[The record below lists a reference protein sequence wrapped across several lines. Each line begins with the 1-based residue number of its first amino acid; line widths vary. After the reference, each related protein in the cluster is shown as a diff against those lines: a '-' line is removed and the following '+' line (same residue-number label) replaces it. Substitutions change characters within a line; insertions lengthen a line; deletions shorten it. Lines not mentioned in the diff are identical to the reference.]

1 MILHVLD
8 ENLTYKGRLESYRS
22 LSWKEQYQ
30 GEGGFTLVVDDT
42 DRNAAL
48 LQHGFLLYRADRKTA
63 MHVVNVVRST
73 KQRTIT
79 AGGYTELCILE
90 RRATQQPYT
99 VSNAET
105 GIYGVATENL
115 RGLPVEMA
123 ENQGFADRW
132 EGVLEEMAL
141 SDAVYNVG
149 KYSGLGV
156 KMLVDVNNKKRILTV
171 YRGADKT
178 YSPETGGRV
187 FSHEYGNLR
196 ELTVTE
202 DDDLYKNVA
211 IVRGL
216 GQDEKVKE
224 IVIGDT
230 EGLERRE
237 MLVKVATQSSKQTNA
252 EYQAEMRSAGENALL
267 KQRKVQTFEAEI
279 SPKDFG
285 AAYDLGDLVTCN
297 AKRYNLRFDRRI
309 TEFTQTVEN
318 GVSKIVLTL
327 GEPTISYAE
336 SITGKGNTVSGNA
349 VTSTALSAYPVGSVF
364 ISSENVDPAETMG
377 GTWELVDKLLANRSY
392 NQSAGVIS
400 INTTNVAS
408 LSTTLITVGGDTI
421 EIYITFTT
429 KVALGD
435 TTVDL
440 FTINL
445 EKMGIGGLGQKRMIG
460 LDDAGNGLINANVS
474 SAGLVQSL
482 DVVTKTSGG
491 QVTASTD
498 AQFNTTWKI
507 TPGSRMDA
515 FCDRFFWKRTA

>member
-73 KQRTIT
+73 KHRTIT

-99 VSNAET
+99 VSNAED

-123 ENQGFADRW
+123 ENQNFADRW

-224 IVIGDT
+224 IVIGDV
-230 EGLERRE
+230 EGLDRRE
-237 MLVKVATQSSKQTNA
+237 MLVKVPTQSSKQTNA

-285 AAYDLGDLVTCN
+285 TAYDLGDLVTCN

-349 VTSTALSAYPVGSVF
+349 VSSAALSAYPVGSVF

-377 GTWELVDKLLANRSY
+377 GTWELVDKLLKHASY
-392 NQSAGVIS
+392 NQNTSVLTAKSANATVG
-400 INTTNVAS
+400 
-408 LSTTLITVGGDTI
+408 TTLVVVDGNTMELYVAVTP
-421 EIYITFTT
+421 

-435 TTVDL
+435 TNVEL

-445 EKMGIGGLGQKRMIG
+445 EKIGVESLSEKRITG
-460 LDDAGNGLINANVS
+460 YADVGNGFVNALVS
-474 SAGLVQSL
+474 AAGLVTST

-491 QVTASTD
+491 QITADQTLYFSVV
-498 AQFNTTWKI
+498 WKI
-507 TPGSRMDA
+507 GLGNRMDA
-515 FCDRFFWKRTA
+515 FCDRFFWNRTA

>member
-8 ENLTYKGRLESYRS
+8 ENLTYKGRLGSYRS

-224 IVIGDT
+224 IVIGDV
-230 EGLERRE
+230 EGLDRRE
-237 MLVKVATQSSKQTNA
+237 MLVKVPTQSSKQTNA

-285 AAYDLGDLVTCN
+285 TAYDLGDLVTCN
-297 AKRYNLRFDRRI
+297 AKRYALRFDRRI

-349 VTSTALSAYPVGSVF
+349 VSSAALSAYPVGSIYF
-364 ISSENVDPAETMG
+364 SANSTSPQELFG
-377 GTWELVDKLLANRSY
+377 GTWEQLKDTFLLA
-392 NQSAGVIS
+392 AGDTYEAGS
-400 INTTNVAS
+400 KGGEAEHK
-408 LSTTLITVGGDTI
+408 LTVGEMPSHNHKGLYYGDPSKERYIALNGGDAGYKLTYAANQGRGDAEI
-421 EIYITFTT
+421 ETGF
-429 KVALGD
+429 
-435 TTVDL
+435 
-440 FTINL
+440 
-445 EKMGIGGLGQKRMIG
+445 
-460 LDDAGNGLINANVS
+460 AGNGKGHNNMPPYIAVY
-474 SAGLVQSL
+474 A
-482 DVVTKTSGG
+482 
-491 QVTASTD
+491 
-498 AQFNTTWKI
+498 
-507 TPGSRMDA
+507 
-515 FCDRFFWKRTA
+515 WKRTA

>member
-90 RRATQQPYT
+90 RRATKKPYT
-99 VSNAET
+99 VSNAED

-224 IVIGDT
+224 IVIGDV
-230 EGLERRE
+230 EGLDRRE
-237 MLVKVATQSSKQTNA
+237 MLVKVPTQSSQQTNA

-285 AAYDLGDLVTCN
+285 TAYDLGDLVTCN

-336 SITGKGNTVSGNA
+336 SITGKGNTVSGNV

-377 GTWELVDKLLANRSY
+377 GTWELVDKLLKHASY
-392 NQSAGVIS
+392 NQNKSVLTATSANATVG
-400 INTTNVAS
+400 
-408 LSTTLITVGGDTI
+408 TTLVVVDGNTMELYVAVVP
-421 EIYITFTT
+421 
-429 KVALGD
+429 KVALGESN
-435 TTVDL
+435 VEL
-440 FTINL
+440 FTIDL
-445 EKMGIGGLGQKRMIG
+445 AEIGVKALSEKRITGYADG
-460 LDDAGNGLINANVS
+460 GNGFVNAMVS
-474 SAGLVQSL
+474 ASGLVTST

-491 QVTASTD
+491 TVSANQTLYFSVV
-498 AQFNTTWKI
+498 WKI
-507 TPGSRMDA
+507 GLGNRMDA

>member
-90 RRATQQPYT
+90 RRATQKPYT

-123 ENQGFADRW
+123 ENQNFADRW

-178 YSPETGGRV
+178 YSHETGGRV

-224 IVIGDT
+224 IVIGDV
-230 EGLERRE
+230 EGLDRRE
-237 MLVKVATQSSKQTNA
+237 MLVKLPTQSSKQTNA

-285 AAYDLGDLVTCN
+285 TAYDLGDLVTCN

-309 TEFTQTVEN
+309 TEFAQTVEN

-349 VTSTALSAYPVGSVF
+349 VTSTALSAYPVGGVF
-364 ISSENVDPAETMG
+364 ISSENVNPAETMG
-377 GTWELVDKLLANRSY
+377 GTWELVDKLLKAASY
-392 NQSAGVIS
+392 NQNTNAIT
-400 INTTNVAS
+400 INTNNVAS
-408 LSTTLITVGGDTI
+408 LGTCLITVDGNTMD
-421 EIYITFTT
+421 IYVTLTT
-429 KVALGD
+429 KVALAD
-435 TTVDL
+435 QDVNL
-440 FTINL
+440 FALNL
-445 EKMGIGGLGQKRMIG
+445 EAIGVSSLNAKRIVCNSDG
-460 LDDAGNGLINANVS
+460 GNGFVNASVNSAGNVLAT
-474 SAGLVQSL
+474 
-482 DVVTKTSGG
+482 DVVTKTSGANMAANVG
-491 QVTASTD
+491 V
-498 AQFNTTWKI
+498 QFSATWKI
-507 TPGSRMDA
+507 NKSSRMDA

>member
-63 MHVVNVVRST
+63 MHVVSLVRST

-99 VSNAET
+99 VSNAED

-224 IVIGDT
+224 IVIGDV
-230 EGLERRE
+230 EGLDRRE
-237 MLVKVATQSSKQTNA
+237 MLVKVPTQSSKQTNA

-285 AAYDLGDLVTCN
+285 TAYDLGDLVTCN

-349 VTSTALSAYPVGSVF
+349 VSSAALSAYPVGSVF
-364 ISSENVDPAETMG
+364 ISSENVDPVETMG
-377 GTWELVDKLLANRSY
+377 GTWELFDKEFMPKT
-392 NQSAGVIS
+392 IS
-400 INTTNVAS
+400 GEDIFAINTTNVSELDNAYCVLAGHS
-408 LSTTLITVGGDTI
+408 IHLRITI
-421 EIYITFTT
+421 KN
-429 KVALGD
+429 KVALADSTLPMG
-435 TTVDL
+435 TVNFENIGVTGLPLTVYGYGASDGL
-440 FTINL
+440 NGTLYFTLN
-445 EKMGIGGLGQKRMIG
+445 
-460 LDDAGNGLINANVS
+460 N
-474 SAGLVQSL
+474 
-482 DVVTKTSGG
+482 TSGLLNHADLQGEGSTSTG
-491 QVTASTD
+491 QTIHYHVE
-498 AQFNTTWKI
+498 QPIN
-507 TPGSRMDA
+507 PERMLDS
-515 FCDRFFWKRTA
+515 FCGKFYWKRTA